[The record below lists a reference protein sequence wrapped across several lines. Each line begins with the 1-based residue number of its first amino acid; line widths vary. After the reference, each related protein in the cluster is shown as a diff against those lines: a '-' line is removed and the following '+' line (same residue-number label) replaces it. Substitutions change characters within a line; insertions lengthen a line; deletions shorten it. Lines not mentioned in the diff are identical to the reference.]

1 MSEISKLRTEG
12 LFGKI
17 AKKEQNHL
25 FYFELEKRLICTS
38 FRKIYKKLHENH
50 RFLEWMGIF
59 KGNLI
64 QLPAMNR
71 DTHS

>member
-17 AKKEQNHL
+17 AKMEQNHL

-50 RFLEWMGIF
+50 RFLEWMGTLKVILS
-59 KGNLI
+59 NSP
-64 QLPAMNR
+64 Q
-71 DTHS
+71 